1 MLERTLV
8 LVSSEFGRTPKINS
22 TNGRDHWPRVF
33 SVAMAGGGTKKGYIH
48 GASDALGGE
57 PDRDAVGPED
67 LAKTMYRLL
76 GINGDKRI
84 VADGGRPIDIVNGGR
99 IMSEL
104 IA

>member
-1 MLERTLV
+1 
-8 LVSSEFGRTPKINS
+8 
-22 TNGRDHWPRVF
+22 
-33 SVAMAGGGTKKGYIH
+33 
-48 GASDALGGE
+48 
-57 PDRDAVGPED
+57 
-67 LAKTMYRLL
+67 MYRLL